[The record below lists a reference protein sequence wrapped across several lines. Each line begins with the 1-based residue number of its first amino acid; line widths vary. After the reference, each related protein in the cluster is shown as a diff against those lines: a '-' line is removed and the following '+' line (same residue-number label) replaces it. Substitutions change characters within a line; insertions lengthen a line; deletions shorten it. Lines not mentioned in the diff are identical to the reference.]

1 MFALVFLFPLLLS
14 VSFSYFV
21 FFQWV
26 GYFLRA
32 GQFGRERQVVLCVRT
47 KKGVM
52 RMDDLE
58 YLIV

>member
-32 GQFGRERQVVLCVRT
+32 GAIRQREASCVVCT
-47 KKGVM
+47 NEEGGNA
-52 RMDDLE
+52 DG
-58 YLIV
+58 